1 MKTKLS
7 SLELEIDRMIF
18 CGWFSTPSIFE
29 MYDGNV
35 VAQQYILEN
44 HMDEEL
50 EFYLNN

>member
-7 SLELEIDRMIF
+7 SLEMEIDRMIL

-29 MYDGNV
+29 MYAENV
-35 VAQQYILEN
+35 EAQQYILEN
-44 HMDEEL
+44 HMDEEM